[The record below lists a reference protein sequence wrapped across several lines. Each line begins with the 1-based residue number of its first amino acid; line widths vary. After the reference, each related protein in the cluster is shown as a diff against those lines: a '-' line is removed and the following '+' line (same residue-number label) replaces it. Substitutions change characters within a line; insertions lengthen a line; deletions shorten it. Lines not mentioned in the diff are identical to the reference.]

1 MAGES
6 FGKKEVA
13 EAIASAA
20 GKKGKEILPALES
33 PKDSKMGDYAFPC
46 FILSKEM
53 KKNPALIASELK
65 KKIDSLNEKTI
76 EKTEAIGPYLN
87 FFIKKEDIAESIIS
101 EIAKNPDSFGGSG
114 AKKESVMVEF
124 SQPNTHK
131 AFHIGHLRNVA
142 LGDSLVRLLRFN
154 GYSVIAANYIGD
166 VGAHV
171 GKSLWALEK
180 YHKGEI
186 EKIPDE
192 KKGDFLGEVYSEASN
207 RIEDALEKGDKTLKE
222 ESAAVAK
229 KLEDGDSRLA
239 KLWKQ
244 TKEWSM
250 EEFMR
255 IYDELGVKFDEIFFE
270 SDVEKNG
277 KKIVEELLKKGVAK
291 MSEGA
296 VIVDLSEYG
305 LDVFLVL
312 RSDGTALY
320 STKDLELAEEKFL
333 KYKIEKSVYVV
344 GSEQKMYFSQLF
356 KTLELMGFPN
366 ARKCHHLSYELVM
379 LEEGKMSSRHG
390 NVVTYRSL
398 FSEVYA
404 KALLEIEKRHP
415 EWKKKE
421 KEDAGRKIA
430 IAAMKFGMLNQ
441 DNNKPI
447 VFNIEKALDFEGDT
461 AAYVQYAYTRAS
473 SVMRKNEEENREK
486 ISLKDYKSADFSK
499 LSSDSEKE
507 LCKKLSEFAPVCEKA
522 AEEYKPFLLPKYL
535 LELSKN
541 FSAFYNECQI
551 VKAEKDTRKAR
562 ILLLESAR
570 IVLRKG
576 LELCGID
583 VLEKM

>member
-1 MAGES
+1 
-6 FGKKEVA
+6 
-13 EAIASAA
+13 
-20 GKKGKEILPALES
+20 
-33 PKDSKMGDYAFPC
+33 
-46 FILSKEM
+46 
-53 KKNPALIASELK
+53 
-65 KKIDSLNEKTI
+65 
-76 EKTEAIGPYLN
+76 
-87 FFIKKEDIAESIIS
+87 
-101 EIAKNPDSFGGSG
+101 
-114 AKKESVMVEF
+114 
-124 SQPNTHK
+124 
-131 AFHIGHLRNVA
+131 
-142 LGDSLVRLLRFN
+142 
-154 GYSVIAANYIGD
+154 
-166 VGAHV
+166 
-171 GKSLWALEK
+171 
-180 YHKGEI
+180 
-186 EKIPDE
+186 
-192 KKGDFLGEVYSEASN
+192 
-207 RIEDALEKGDKTLKE
+207 
-222 ESAAVAK
+222 
-229 KLEDGDSRLA
+229 
-239 KLWKQ
+239 
-244 TKEWSM
+244 
-250 EEFMR
+250 
-255 IYDELGVKFDEIFFE
+255 LGVKFDEIFFE

-551 VKAEKDTRKAR
+551 VKAEKETRKAR